1 MEKAME
7 EKIRELQLLE
17 QNLQQ
22 AMMQRQNFQ
31 GRLMEID
38 NALEELEKNP
48 KEIYRIVGP
57 IMVKTN
63 KIDVEKDLNSK
74 KEVVSLRINN
84 VEKNENKL
92 KEKAKNLQEEVMKG
106 LKDE

>member
-1 MEKAME
+1 MDKAME

-22 AMMQRQNFQ
+22 TIMQRQNFQ

-48 KEIYRIVGP
+48 KDVYKIIGP
-57 IMVKTN
+57 IMVRTN
-63 KIDVEKDLNSK
+63 KNDVEKDLKSK
-74 KEVVSLRINN
+74 KEVVNLRITN

>member
-1 MEKAME
+1 ME

-22 AMMQRQNFQ
+22 TIMQRQNFQ

-48 KEIYRIVGP
+48 KDVYKIIGP
-57 IMVKTN
+57 IMVRTN
-63 KIDVEKDLNSK
+63 KNDVEKDLKSK
-74 KEVVSLRINN
+74 KEIVNLRIGNID
-84 VEKNENKL
+84 KNENKL